1 MASFTGTVTA
11 AHPQDEVWSYLADLR
26 RTREWDPS
34 VADARLVS
42 GEVGKVGSRYELDVS
57 FLGRTVTLAYET
69 AVSEPPHRI
78 VFTAETDALS
88 VVDEALIVRLPTGSR
103 ATWNASLGLKGAR
116 QVLELPLRAAF
127 ARLGGK
133 AEEGLRKRLSEPML
147 TAVSAGAQS

>member
-1 MASFTGTVTA
+1 MASFTGTVTT

-26 RTREWDPS
+26 LIREWDPS

-42 GEVGKVGSRYELDVS
+42 GEAGTLGSRYELDVT

-69 AVSEPPHRI
+69 VVSEPPHRI
-78 VFTAETDALS
+78 VFAAETDALS
-88 VVDEALIVRLPTGSR
+88 VVDEALVLPLPAGSR
-103 ATWNASLGLKGAR
+103 ATWNGALHLKGAR

-133 AEEGLRKRLSEPML
+133 AEKGLRERLSEPVL
-147 TAVSAGAQS
+147 AGVSAGAHS